1 MYFVYMLS
9 SRPYGTLYVGV
20 TGRLVG
26 RVSEHKQ
33 HLTPG
38 FTSRYGVDRLVWFE
52 PHGDIATAIHREKR
66 LKQWLRAWKIA
77 LIEKQNPH
85 WRDLYP
91 EFFAVQEGP
100 LSELQRSLAWTTV
113 SELEPPGDPASSM
126 GPSVALRAP

>member
-9 SRPYGTLYVGV
+9 SRPYGTLYAGV

-38 FTSRYGVDRLVWFE
+38 FTSRYGVDRLVWYE
-52 PHGDIATAIHREKR
+52 AHDDIAVAIHREKR

-77 LIEKQNPH
+77 LIEKDNPH

-91 EFFAVQEGP
+91 EFFAAPQGP
-100 LSELQRSLAWTTV
+100 LSELQRGLARGSAPDTET
-113 SELEPPGDPASSM
+113 PGGSAS
-126 GPSVALRAP
+126 